1 MIIVEQDEKTIINF
15 DDVTKISINSPIG
28 TNNGEFKIT
37 AENILT
43 AEILGYYKTEERAKE
58 VLQEIIQTYQIVMT
72 KNNRYGKELD
82 KIEQFNTVYEMPK
95 E

>member
-15 DDVTKISINSPIG
+15 DEVTKILITSPIG
-28 TNNGEFKIT
+28 TNDGEFKIT

-58 VLQEIIQTYQIVMT
+58 VLEDIMEFYVITEERN
-72 KNNRYGKELD
+72 K
-82 KIEQFNTVYEMPK
+82 VYRMPK